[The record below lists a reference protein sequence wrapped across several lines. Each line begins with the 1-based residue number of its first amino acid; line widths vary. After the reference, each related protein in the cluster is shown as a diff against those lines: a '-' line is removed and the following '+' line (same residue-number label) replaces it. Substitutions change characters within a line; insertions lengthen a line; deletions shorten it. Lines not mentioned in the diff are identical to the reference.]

1 MFKFTKAYVAIIGVL
16 VVLGVIGS
24 IIFAVVGANR
34 VEEKSCTVV
43 SKESVANQETGHEYR
58 VYTEQCGT
66 LTVADTLIKMRF
78 NSADTYGSLKE
89 GETYNM
95 TLMGFRMPL
104 FSQFQN
110 ILEARKYAP

>member
-1 MFKFTKAYVAIIGVL
+1 MFKFNKLMIAIVGGI
-16 VVLGVIGS
+16 VVLGFIGS
-24 IIFAVVGANR
+24 IIFAVAGASR

-43 SKESVANQETGHEYR
+43 SKESVANQDTGHEYR

-66 LTVADTLIKMRF
+66 LTVEDTLIKMRF
-78 NSADTYGSLKE
+78 NSADTYGMLKE

-95 TLMGFRMPL
+95 ALMGFRMPL

>member
-1 MFKFTKAYVAIIGVL
+1 MHKFSKFFVAI
-16 VVLGVIGS
+16 VVVGIIGS
-24 IIFAVVGANR
+24 VIFAFVGANR
-34 VEEKSCTVV
+34 IEEKTCTVV

-66 LTVADTLIKMRF
+66 LTVADTIIKMRF
-78 NSADTYGSLKE
+78 NSADTYGMLKE

-104 FSQFQN
+104 FSVFQN
-110 ILEARKYAP
+110 ILEARKNAP